1 MLNNT
6 KISLIILQ
14 NVITMKTLM
23 NIQTGNIRRVE
34 NKEADFLTGGRNP
47 IWKFIPKSEWKTN
60 RKTNPSMIQEEVQ
73 NTSEEKTTKS
83 GKRKA
88 NK

>member
-1 MLNNT
+1 
-6 KISLIILQ
+6 
-14 NVITMKTLM
+14 MKTLK
-23 NIQTGNIRRVE
+23 NVETGNIRRVE
-34 NKEADFLTGGRNP
+34 NKDADFLTDGRNP

-60 RKTNPSMIQEEVQ
+60 RNTNPSTIQEEAQ
-73 NTSEEKTTKS
+73 NTSEEKTAKS

>member
-1 MLNNT
+1 M
-6 KISLIILQ
+6 IIILQ
-14 NVITMKTLM
+14 NLITMKTLK

-34 NKEADFLTGGRNP
+34 NKEADFLTGGISP
-47 IWKFIPKSEWKTN
+47 IWKFIPKSEWKTS

-73 NTSEEKTTKS
+73 NTSEEKTSKS